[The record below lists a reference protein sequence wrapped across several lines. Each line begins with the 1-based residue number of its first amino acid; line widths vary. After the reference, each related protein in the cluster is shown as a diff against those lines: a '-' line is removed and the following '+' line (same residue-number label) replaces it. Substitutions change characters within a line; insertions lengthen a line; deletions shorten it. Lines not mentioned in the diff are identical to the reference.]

1 MNRLGTHEQ
10 ATLSRGWVV
19 LLALLAF
26 ALALGYGFYVLWHNA
41 PSLPLRPSTRTEAPP
56 VRGSLEAADGTP
68 LALSTPHDTRLYP
81 LGPSAAQLIG
91 FGERSSGKG
100 LSGLEL
106 DLEKLLSLGQSLRLT
121 IDPQVQAIAE
131 QALWHGL
138 EVAKADWGTV
148 VVMESKTGRLLAVAN
163 GPAFD
168 PTAPRRNLQQDVSWR
183 NHAFAYALE
192 PGSTIKPLT
201 AAVLLEE
208 NVARL
213 ETKVYAPMSRR
224 IAGWT
229 INDVVKHPETLT
241 LSEVLK
247 YSSNVG
253 ITTLAER
260 IPRETLFNYFKKLHF
275 MDEAPMPPLSYQ
287 PQIGVRV
294 AAPQV
299 RPLHRWGPAEYA
311 NASFGQGFLITPL
324 HLAAAYTT
332 LANDGVYRQ
341 PILFEGNTS
350 QSAVVFRP
358 QVAREIRKALTD
370 GAAENAKLPGYV
382 LGGKTGTAQVV
393 VDGRYSSSVYAAL
406 FAGFIPS
413 NTPRVTVV
421 VTLFHPKGSRIH
433 GSQVAAP
440 IYRAIAARLFA
451 LWGVPPRPQLEPSA
465 KKGKLVQR

>member
-1 MNRLGTHEQ
+1 MNRLGTSEQ
-10 ATLSRGWVV
+10 ASLSRGWVV
-19 LLALLAF
+19 LVAF
-26 ALALGYGFYVLWHNA
+26 AAFLLGLGYGFYVLWHNA
-41 PSLPLRPSTRTEAPP
+41 PSLPLRPVSARADAPP
-56 VRGSLEAADGTP
+56 LRGSLEAADGTP
-68 LALSTPHDTRLYP
+68 LAFSTPEEARLYP
-81 LGPSAAQLIG
+81 LGLSATQLIG
-91 FGERSSGKG
+91 FGERSTGKG

-106 DLEKLLSLGQSLRLT
+106 DLEKLLAQGQSLRLT
-121 IDPQVQAIAE
+121 LDPLVQSIAE
-131 QALWHGL
+131 QALWKGL
-138 EVAKADWGTV
+138 EAAQADWGSV

-168 PTAPRRNLQQDVSWR
+168 PTAPRRSTQQDASWR

-201 AAVLLEE
+201 AAVLMEE

-213 ETKVYAPMSRR
+213 DTRVYAPMSRR

-247 YSSNVG
+247 FSSNVG

-260 IPRETLFNYFKKLHF
+260 IPRETLFNFFKKMHF
-275 MDEAPMPPLSYQ
+275 MDTALLPPLSYQ
-287 PQIGVRV
+287 PRIAVQV

-299 RPLHRWGPAEYA
+299 RPVNRWGPAEYA
-311 NASFGQGFLITPL
+311 NATFGQGFLITPL
-324 HLAAAYTT
+324 HLAAAYNI

-350 QSAVVFRP
+350 QSSVVFRP
-358 QVAREIRKALTD
+358 QVAREIRKALTE
-370 GAAENAKLPGYV
+370 GIAENARLPGYV

-393 VDGRYSSSVYAAL
+393 VNGRYSSSVYAAL
-406 FAGFIPS
+406 FAGFIPA

-421 VTLFHPKGSRIH
+421 VNLFHPKGGRIH

-440 IYRAIAARLFA
+440 IYRDIAARLFA
-451 LWGVPPRPQLEPSA
+451 LWGTPPQLDNSSG
-465 KKGKLVQR
+465 KGKLVNR

>member
-1 MNRLGTHEQ
+1 MNHLGTSEQ
-10 ATLSRGWVV
+10 ATLNRGWVV
-19 LLALLAF
+19 LLAFAAF
-26 ALALGYGFYVLWHNA
+26 LLALGYGFYVLWHNA
-41 PSLPLRPSTRTEAPP
+41 PTLSLRPSSRLETPP
-56 VRGSLEAADGTP
+56 LRGSLEAADGTP
-68 LALSTPHDTRLYP
+68 LALSTPEEARLYP
-81 LGPSAAQLIG
+81 LGLSATQLLG

-100 LSGLEL
+100 LSGLEF
-106 DLEKLLSLGQSLRLT
+106 DLEPLLSQGQSLRLT

-131 QALWHGL
+131 QALWKGL
-138 EVAKADWGTV
+138 GAAKADWGSAV
-148 VVMESKTGRLLAVAN
+148 VIESKTGRLLAVAN

-168 PTAPRRNLQQDVSWR
+168 PTAPRRSSEQDPSWR
-183 NHAFAYALE
+183 NHAFVYALE

-208 NVARL
+208 NMARL
-213 ETKVYAPMSRR
+213 DTKVYAPMSRR
-224 IAGWT
+224 VAGWT

-241 LSEVLK
+241 LGEVLK

-260 IPRETLFNYFKKLHF
+260 IPRQTLYNFFQKMHF
-275 MDEAPMPPLSYQ
+275 MDAALLPPLSYQ
-287 PQIGVRV
+287 PRIAVQV

-299 RPLHRWGPAEYA
+299 RPLKRWGPAEYA
-311 NASFGQGFLITPL
+311 NATFGQGFLITPL
-324 HLAAAYTT
+324 HLATAYNI

-358 QVAREIRKALTD
+358 QVAREIRRALTE
-370 GAAENAKLPGYV
+370 GIAEKAKLPGYV

-393 VDGRYSSSVYAAL
+393 VNGRYSSSVYAAL
-406 FAGFIPS
+406 FAGFIPA

-421 VTLFHPKGSRIH
+421 VTLFHPKGNLIH

-440 IYRAIAARLFA
+440 IYREIAARLFA
-451 LWGVPPRPQLEPSA
+451 LWGVPPLLDSSSG
-465 KKGKLVQR
+465 KGTLVNR